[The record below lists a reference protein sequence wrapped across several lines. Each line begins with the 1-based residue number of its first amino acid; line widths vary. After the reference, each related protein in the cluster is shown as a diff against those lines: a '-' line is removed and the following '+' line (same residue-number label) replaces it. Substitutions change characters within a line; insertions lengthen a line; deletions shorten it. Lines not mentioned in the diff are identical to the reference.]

1 MFIDILNVLTK
12 VFIFMGIFFLI
23 AALIYFFRK
32 DVRTV
37 FGDMQVMEQGS
48 NYDNSAM
55 SRQVFDSLSG
65 RDIESARRG
74 DTGRVSILGN
84 IKEEDTEALGSR
96 KNSRERMAA
105 ENSEIACS
113 EKEKQCR
120 EEPEERT
127 EFLSDSDEKTELLKS
142 EISEEDEERTE
153 LLGSTAFQDD
163 ERTALLSDPDEEKT
177 EYLSEN
183 PEEKTAYLRGEEDPD
198 ERTEYLAN
206 SWNSET
212 DYTEYLDDSQEDGE
226 TEFF

>member
-1 MFIDILNVLTK
+1 MFIDILSVLTK
-12 VFIFMGIFFLI
+12 VFIFMGIIFLV

-96 KNSRERMAA
+96 KNSGERVTA

-113 EKEKQCR
+113 EKKKQCR
-120 EEPEERT
+120 KEPEERT

-142 EISEEDEERTE
+142 EFSADDERTE
-153 LLGSTAFQDD
+153 LLGGSACEDD
-163 ERTALLSDPDEEKT
+163 ERTALLRDSYEEKT

-183 PEEKTAYLRGEEDPD
+183 SEEKTAYLGGEGDPG

-206 SWNSET
+206 FWNSDT

-226 TEFF
+226 TEYL

>member
-1 MFIDILNVLTK
+1 MFIDILSILTK
-12 VFIFMGIFFLI
+12 VFVFMGIIFLI

-96 KNSRERMAA
+96 KNSGERVAA
-105 ENSEIACS
+105 KNSEIAYS
-113 EKEKQCR
+113 EKKKQCH

-142 EISEEDEERTE
+142 EFSDDDERTE

-183 PEEKTAYLRGEEDPD
+183 PEEKTAYLGEEGDPD

-206 SWNSET
+206 SWNSDT
-212 DYTEYLDDSQEDGE
+212 DYTEYLDDSQ
-226 TEFF
+226 

>member
-1 MFIDILNVLTK
+1 MFIDILSVLTK
-12 VFIFMGIFFLI
+12 VFIFMGIIFLV

-96 KNSRERMAA
+96 KNSRERVAA

-142 EISEEDEERTE
+142 EFSDDDERTE
-153 LLGSTAFQDD
+153 LLGSTACEDD
-163 ERTALLSDPDEEKT
+163 ERTALLQDS
-177 EYLSEN
+177 Y
-183 PEEKTAYLRGEEDPD
+183 EEKTAYLGKEGDPD

-206 SWNSET
+206 SWNSDT
-212 DYTEYLDDSQEDGE
+212 DYTEYLDDSQ
-226 TEFF
+226 

>member
-1 MFIDILNVLTK
+1 MFIDILSILTK
-12 VFIFMGIFFLI
+12 VFIFMGIIFLI

-96 KNSRERMAA
+96 KNSGERVAA
-105 ENSEIACS
+105 DNSEIACS
-113 EKEKQCR
+113 EKEKQCC
-120 EEPEERT
+120 EEPEKRT

-142 EISEEDEERTE
+142 EFSDDDERTE
-153 LLGSTAFQDD
+153 LLGGSTCEDD
-163 ERTALLSDPDEEKT
+163 ERTALLQGPYEEKT
-177 EYLSEN
+177 EYLGEG
-183 PEEKTAYLRGEEDPD
+183 PEEKTAYLGGEGDPG

-206 SWNSET
+206 SWNSDT
-212 DYTEYLDDSQEDGE
+212 DYTEYLGSEEDGE
-226 TEFF
+226 TEYL

>member
-1 MFIDILNVLTK
+1 MFIDILSVLTK
-12 VFIFMGIFFLI
+12 VFIFMGIIFLV

-96 KNSRERMAA
+96 KNSGERVTA

-120 EEPEERT
+120 KEPEERT

-142 EISEEDEERTE
+142 EFSADDERTE
-153 LLGSTAFQDD
+153 LLGGSACEDD
-163 ERTALLSDPDEEKT
+163 ERTALLRDSYEEKT

-183 PEEKTAYLRGEEDPD
+183 SEEKTAYLGGEGDPG

-206 SWNSET
+206 SWNSDT

-226 TEFF
+226 TEYL

>member
-1 MFIDILNVLTK
+1 MFIDILSILTK
-12 VFIFMGIFFLI
+12 VFIFMGIIFLV

-32 DVRTV
+32 YVRTV

-96 KNSRERMAA
+96 KNSGERVAA

-113 EKEKQCR
+113 EKKKQCR

-142 EISEEDEERTE
+142 EFSDDERTE
-153 LLGSTAFQDD
+153 LLGGSACEND
-163 ERTALLSDPDEEKT
+163 ERTALLRDSYEEKT

-183 PEEKTAYLRGEEDPD
+183 PEEKTDYLGEEGGPG
-198 ERTEYLAN
+198 EQTEYLPYSQN
-206 SWNSET
+206 IDTN
-212 DYTEYLDDSQEDGE
+212 YTEYLDNQEDGE
-226 TEFF
+226 TEYL

>member
-1 MFIDILNVLTK
+1 MFIDILSVLTK
-12 VFIFMGIFFLI
+12 VFIFMGIIFLV

-96 KNSRERMAA
+96 KNSGERVTA

-113 EKEKQCR
+113 EKKKQCR
-120 EEPEERT
+120 KEPEERT

-142 EISEEDEERTE
+142 EFSDDERTE
-153 LLGSTAFQDD
+153 LLVGTTCEDD
-163 ERTALLSDPDEEKT
+163 ERTALLQGPYEEKT

-183 PEEKTAYLRGEEDPD
+183 PEEKTDYLGEERDPG

-206 SWNSET
+206 SWNSDT

-226 TEFF
+226 TEYL

>member
-1 MFIDILNVLTK
+1 MFIDILSVLTK
-12 VFIFMGIFFLI
+12 VFIFMGIIFLV

-96 KNSRERMAA
+96 KSSGERVAA
-105 ENSEIACS
+105 KNSEIAYS
-113 EKEKQCR
+113 EKKKQCR
-120 EEPEERT
+120 KEPEERT

-142 EISEEDEERTE
+142 EFSADDERTE
-153 LLGSTAFQDD
+153 LLGGSACEDD
-163 ERTALLSDPDEEKT
+163 ERTALLRDSYEEKT

-183 PEEKTAYLRGEEDPD
+183 PEEKTAYLGEEGDPG
-198 ERTEYLAN
+198 EQTEYLPYSQN
-206 SWNSET
+206 IDT
-212 DYTEYLDDSQEDGE
+212 DYTEYLDSQEDGE
-226 TEFF
+226 TEYL

>member
-1 MFIDILNVLTK
+1 MFIDILSVLTK

-96 KNSRERMAA
+96 KNSGERVTA
-105 ENSEIACS
+105 ENSEIAYS
-113 EKEKQCR
+113 EKKKQCR

-127 EFLSDSDEKTELLKS
+127 EFLSDSDEKTELLGS

-153 LLGSTAFQDD
+153 LLGSSACEDD
-163 ERTALLSDPDEEKT
+163 ERTALLRDPDEEKT

-183 PEEKTAYLRGEEDPD
+183 PEEKTAYLGEEGDPD

-206 SWNSET
+206 SWNSDT
-212 DYTEYLDDSQEDGE
+212 DYTEYLDDSQ
-226 TEFF
+226 

>member
-1 MFIDILNVLTK
+1 MFIDILSILTK
-12 VFIFMGIFFLI
+12 VFIFMGIIFLV

-96 KNSRERMAA
+96 KNSGEKVAA

-113 EKEKQCR
+113 EKKKQCCK
-120 EEPEERT
+120 EPEERT

-142 EISEEDEERTE
+142 EFSDDERTE
-153 LLGSTAFQDD
+153 LLGGTTCEDD
-163 ERTALLSDPDEEKT
+163 EPTTLLRDPDEEKT
-177 EYLSEN
+177 AYLGEG
-183 PEEKTAYLRGEEDPD
+183 PEEKTEYLVGEGDPG
-198 ERTEYLAN
+198 EQTEYLPYSQN
-206 SWNSET
+206 IDT
-212 DYTEYLDDSQEDGE
+212 DYTEYLDSQEDGE
-226 TEFF
+226 TEYL